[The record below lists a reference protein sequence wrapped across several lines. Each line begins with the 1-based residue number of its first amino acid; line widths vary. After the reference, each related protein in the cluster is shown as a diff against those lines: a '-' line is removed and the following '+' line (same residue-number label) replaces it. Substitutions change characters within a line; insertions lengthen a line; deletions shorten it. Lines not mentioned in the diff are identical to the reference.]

1 MVAVDPVVE
10 EAGSEED
17 EVVPA
22 VVVGVVVVGSA
33 VVVVGGR
40 VVVVVVVAGRPV
52 VLVVAARRDAAAET
66 GGRGRRWPTLVEEA
80 AAVRLRGWRVV
91 DGATAAGGAREGLAS
106 PLLAGA
112 ASTPSRVPPTA
123 PSATATTIV
132 AHRRSRL
139 NRTNAPRVRLT
150 AR

>member
-1 MVAVDPVVE
+1 VVAVDPVVE

-22 VVVGVVVVGSA
+22 VVGVVVVGSA

-40 VVVVVVVAGRPV
+40 VVVVVVAGRPV
-52 VLVVAARRDAAAET
+52 VLVVARRDAAVET

-112 ASTPSRVPPTA
+112 VSTPSRVPPTA

-139 NRTNAPRVRLT
+139 NRTYAPRVRLT

>member
-1 MVAVDPVVE
+1 MVAVDPVVV
-10 EAGSEED
+10 EAGSVVD

-40 VVVVVVVAGRPV
+40 VVVVVGGRVV
-52 VLVVAARRDAAAET
+52 VLVVARRDAAVET

-139 NRTNAPRVRLT
+139 NRTYAPRVRLT

>member
-52 VLVVAARRDAAAET
+52 VLVVARRDAAVET

-139 NRTNAPRVRLT
+139 NRTYAPRVRLT

>member
-1 MVAVDPVVE
+1 VVAVDPVVE

-40 VVVVVVVAGRPV
+40 VVVVVGGRVV
-52 VLVVAARRDAAAET
+52 VLVVARRDAAVET